1 MMTTFDALADPMRRR
16 ILDLLRER
24 PRLVGELADLLS
36 ISQPGISKHLR
47 VLREVGLVRVR
58 KAAQRRWYELRPEPL
73 AEVHAW
79 LESYRHFWDERFQ
92 RLDDYLQELQENEKK
107 LENTMR
113 TVISKD
119 GTALAF
125 DQSGQGP
132 ALILVAGATATRLAE
147 AALSAHLAPHFT
159 VLAYDRRGRGDSG
172 DTPPYAV
179 EREVEDLEAL
189 ITEAGG
195 SAFVFGHS
203 SGAVLALEAARLLPG
218 KIKKLAMYE
227 PPFIIDDSRPP
238 VPQDYVPHLN
248 ELIAA
253 GRRGEAVEYFM
264 TDAMLVPAEMVAQM
278 RNSPMWP
285 QIEAVAHTIPY
296 DGTIMG
302 DTMSGNPSTIRKWA
316 SVTVPTL
323 VMVGGASHAFFHN
336 GTQTLVDILPNAQ
349 YRRLPGQDHGPADEV
364 LTPALVEFFK
374 G

>member
-1 MMTTFDALADPMRRR
+1 
-16 ILDLLRER
+16 
-24 PRLVGELADLLS
+24 
-36 ISQPGISKHLR
+36 
-47 VLREVGLVRVR
+47 
-58 KAAQRRWYELRPEPL
+58 
-73 AEVHAW
+73 
-79 LESYRHFWDERFQ
+79 
-92 RLDDYLQELQENEKK
+92 
-107 LENTMR
+107 MR

-119 GTALAF
+119 GTPIAF

-132 ALILVAGATATRLAE
+132 AIILVAGATATRLAE
-147 AALSAHLAPHFT
+147 ASLAAALAPHFT
-159 VLAYDRRGRGDSG
+159 VFAYDRRGRGESG
-172 DTPPYAV
+172 DTAPYAV
-179 EREVEDLEAL
+179 EREVEDIDAL
-189 ITEAGG
+189 INEAGG

-218 KIKKLAMYE
+218 KIEKLAIYE

-248 ELIAA
+248 QLIAA

-278 RNSPMWP
+278 RNTPMWP

-296 DGTIMG
+296 DGNIMG
-302 DTMSGNPSTIRKWA
+302 DTMSGNPSTLRKWA
-316 SVTVPTL
+316 AVTVPTL

-349 YRRLPGQDHGPADEV
+349 YRTLAGQDHGPADEV
-364 LTPALVEFFK
+364 LAPALKEFFI